1 MFLYMYQAD
10 PLGPTGAFE
19 ERVEQ
24 GVEQGVIDEILMR
37 TLYVLG
43 LQDAP
48 LYDLEYLYPR
58 LTASVQFIQ
67 EKERRSYQY
76 RIVIL

>member
-1 MFLYMYQAD
+1 M
-10 PLGPTGAFE
+10 
-19 ERVEQ
+19 
-24 GVEQGVIDEILMR
+24 IDEILKR
-37 TLYVLG
+37 TPFVLG

-67 EKERRSYQY
+67 EKEVRSY
-76 RIVIL
+76 

>member
-1 MFLYMYQAD
+1 MYQAD

-19 ERVEQ
+19 ERMEQ
-24 GVEQGVIDEILMR
+24 GLIDEILMR
-37 TLYVLG
+37 TLSVLG

-76 RIVIL
+76 RIVII